1 MFLALWVVLPLIV
14 FCLARSRMPLY
25 LLPIFAPLALL
36 VALQRGRE
44 GKVLPRVPWLAAWV
58 AVLLGLQV
66 AAGFWPTHKDASVWA
81 DEIRARAGGKPIG
94 EIVFVEDMTRYGL
107 HLHLGTGTH
116 IEKIALQTLPQS
128 PFDRVYD
135 ELLEEEL
142 AEHEADAIW
151 VCKTVAWE
159 RIKARIEATG
169 AGIEVLG
176 PPYQGRMIFRVVRR

>member
-1 MFLALWVVLPLIV
+1 MTLGEVEKLAPSAIWRLDISSHST
-14 FCLARSRMPLY
+14 RSGFSHSLDP
-25 LLPIFAPLALL
+25 LLPVECGRD
-36 VALQRGRE
+36 VARLIKGN
-44 GKVLPRVPWLAAWV
+44 V
-58 AVLLGLQV
+58 GLQV

-81 DEIRARAGGKPIG
+81 DVMRERAGGKPLA
-94 EIVFVEDMTRYGL
+94 EIIFVEDMTRYGL

-128 PFDRVYD
+128 PFDRIYD

-151 VCKTVAWE
+151 ICKTEAWE
-159 RIKARIEATG
+159 RIKSRIEATG
-169 AGIEVLG
+169 ADIEVLG